1 MLNAKICSNEET
13 NLTVDSLEIK
23 TFSENFQLWV
33 NYSYKKAMLFNRAS
47 VWLISKSLYNTIM
60 FTKCIDV

>member
-13 NLTVDSLEIK
+13 NLTVDCLQIK
-23 TFSENFQLWV
+23 KNSENVQLWV

-47 VWLISKSLYNTIM
+47 VWLISKPLYNTIM